1 MRALHQGLDPDRV
14 TIREVMARP
23 LFQLD
28 ATVNVDEAYRLLMA
42 GNPAVVVA
50 RDGRPAGIVTR
61 SDLMAFYGRTRRAK
75 G

>member
-1 MRALHQGLDPDRV
+1 
-14 TIREVMARP
+14 
-23 LFQLD
+23 
-28 ATVNVDEAYRLLMA
+28 MA